1 MDAAPEL
8 TRMTWVDEKGSSS
21 WAFVAKHEGVSGTR
35 FIVCVTLKILEL
47 DIFVE
52 ALYAKLPER

>member
-8 TRMTWVDEKGSSS
+8 TRMTWVDENDSSS
-21 WAFVAKHEGVSGTR
+21 WAFVAKHEGASGTR
-35 FIVCVTLKILEL
+35 FIVCVTLKISEL

-52 ALYAKLPER
+52 FLYAKLAER